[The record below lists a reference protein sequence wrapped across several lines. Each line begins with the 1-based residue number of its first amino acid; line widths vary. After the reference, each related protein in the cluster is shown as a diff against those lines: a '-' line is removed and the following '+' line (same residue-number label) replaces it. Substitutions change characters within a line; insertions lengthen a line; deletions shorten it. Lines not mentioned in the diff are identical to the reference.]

1 MRRAGESALSQPG
14 EEKTDWVEMVAA
26 VLFALATV
34 ATAWSGYQAS
44 RWNGEQAKT
53 FSRANAAR
61 VESTRASD
69 LANAQTQ
76 VDVATFIQWVDAY
89 AHEDTELADF
99 YFDRF
104 RPEFEPAMNAWLD
117 TKPLRNPDAP
127 RTPFAMP
134 EYKLAASEQSRELEA
149 QAEALSAQARANV
162 QRATNYVLAVVL
174 FATALFF
181 AGMGARFRTRRLRI
195 VLIAFGVVLLV
206 GTIAWL
212 ATFPVS
218 ISV

>member
-1 MRRAGESALSQPG
+1 
-14 EEKTDWVEMVAA
+14 VELVAA
-26 VLFALATV
+26 VLLALATV

-44 RWNGEQAKT
+44 RWNGEQAKA

-61 VESTRASD
+61 IESTRAAA

-76 VDVATFIQWVDAY
+76 IDVATFTQWVDAY
-89 AHEDTELADF
+89 AQEQTELADF
-99 YFDRF
+99 YFARF
-104 RPEFEPAMNAWLD
+104 RPEFKPAIDAWIA
-117 TKPLRNPDAP
+117 TRPLRNPDAP
-127 RTPFAMP
+127 LTPFAMP
-134 EYKLAASEQSRELEA
+134 EYQLAAREDARELEA
-149 QAEALSAQARANV
+149 EAESLSATARANV

-181 AGMGARFRTRRLRI
+181 AGMSARFGTNRLR
-195 VLIAFGVVLLV
+195 LALLSFGVAILL
-206 GTIAWL
+206 GTVAWI

>member
-1 MRRAGESALSQPG
+1 
-14 EEKTDWVEMVAA
+14 VELVAA

-76 VDVATFIQWVDAY
+76 IDVATFIQWVDAY
-89 AHEDTELADF
+89 ARDDTELADF
-99 YFDRF
+99 YFERF
-104 RPEFEPAMNAWLD
+104 RPEFEPAMNAWVASR
-117 TKPLRNPDAP
+117 PLRNPDAA
-127 RTPFAMP
+127 RTPFALP
-134 EYKLAASEQSRELEA
+134 EYKLAARKESEELEA
-149 QAEALSAQARANV
+149 EAETLSAQARANV

-195 VLIAFGVVLLV
+195 VLVAFGVTVLV
-206 GTIAWL
+206 GTVAWL